1 MKVTT
6 PDTLKDITL
15 QQYQKWLT
23 VSESN
28 EDDNFLK
35 QKMVEI
41 FCNIPLK
48 DVLNIKASDI
58 DLLIEDINKVF
69 KQEADFIDKF
79 NYNGV
84 TYGFIPKLDDMSF
97 GEYIDLDTYLPDWKQ
112 MHKAMSIL
120 YRPIKAEVKNKY
132 LIEDYQGA
140 DYYDLRNI
148 KLDVVFGALVF
159 FWNLKKELLNLIPNY
174 LGNQKEIEL
183 QVQEMDLLKSGG
195 GINQYMH
202 WHKEMLKDLMTLQK

>member
-23 VSESN
+23 VSETN
-28 EDDNFLK
+28 EDENFLK

-58 DLLIEDINKVF
+58 DLLIEDINNVF

-79 NYNGV
+79 THNG
-84 TYGFIPKLDDMSF
+84 TTFAFIPKLDDMSF

-112 MHKAMSIL
+112 MHKAMNVL
-120 YRPIKAEVKNKY
+120 YRPITSEMKNKY
-132 LIEDYQGA
+132 LIEDYKGA

-159 FWNLKKELLNLIPNY
+159 FWNLKKELLNLILNY
-174 LGNQKEIEL
+174 LGNQKEIGL

-202 WHKEMLKDLMTLQK
+202 WHKEMLKDLMILPT